1 MDTQNIKILNHLKH
15 DSITS
20 WEAWEKYHVTRLSA
34 RIYDLKQL
42 GYDIRSV
49 REENDETGSHY
60 ARYFLLGTVKS
71 KP

>member
-1 MDTQNIKILNHLKH
+1 MDTQNLKILNHLKH

-20 WEAWEKYHVTRLSA
+20 WEAWEKYHITRLSA

-49 REENDETGSHY
+49 REENDNSHY
-60 ARYFLLGTVKS
+60 ARYFLLGQPLKVK
-71 KP
+71 P

>member
-20 WEAWEKYHVTRLSA
+20 WEAWEEYHVTRLSA

-49 REENDETGSHY
+49 REENDETGTSY
-60 ARYFLLGTVKS
+60 ARYFLLGQPS
-71 KP
+71 